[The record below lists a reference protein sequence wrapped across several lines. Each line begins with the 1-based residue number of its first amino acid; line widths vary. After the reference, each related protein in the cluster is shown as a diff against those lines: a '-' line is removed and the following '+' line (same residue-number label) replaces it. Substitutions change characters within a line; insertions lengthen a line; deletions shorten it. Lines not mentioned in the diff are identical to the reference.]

1 VVFAI
6 PGIAQMAASRVQ
18 PPCKLHIA
26 TVSRKR
32 VFLAFL
38 MGAPSQSWELA
49 PWIRRQLYS
58 LNN

>member
-6 PGIAQMAASRVQ
+6 PGIAQMAAAKD
-18 PPCKLHIA
+18 PLPCKPHIA

-38 MGAPSQSWELA
+38 MGGELV
-49 PWIRRQLYS
+49 PWIRHQLY
-58 LNN
+58 